1 MSDLEAPSERGVRC
15 DFCNEV
21 VPCVRRIAL
30 DGDYERLRTPHQERY
45 ACPSCSERK
54 EKERLGLLRPPG
66 RLTR

>member
-1 MSDLEAPSERGVRC
+1 MSDLEAPSELGGRC

-30 DGDYERLRTPHQERY
+30 DGDYERLRTPHEERY

-54 EKERLGLLRPPG
+54 EKERLGFLRPSG
-66 RLTR
+66 RLTG

>member
-30 DGDYERLRTPHQERY
+30 DGDYERLRTPHAVQY
-45 ACPSCSERK
+45 ACPECSKRK
-54 EKERLGLLRPPG
+54 EQKRAETPAS
-66 RLTR
+66 